1 MHRLFRLDLT
11 RIDHRNAWYLV
22 VEMFWASMLSAAATF
37 NAAYAIRIGATNT
50 HVSLLTSIP
59 ALMAVLISIPV
70 GQFLQKRPRR
80 KPWLLWSLGL
90 HRFGY
95 LFVILVPWLPLKGVA
110 QGLVLVLILVTVSL
124 PAHFFNVGWIPML
137 SEVIP
142 ENMRA
147 SVFSARNIFYNI
159 VLSVSGL
166 AFGFW
171 LDRIDF
177 PVNYQTLY
185 FFGFLC
191 SMVSLYFITKVEIPD
206 SPYTPA
212 EGPPRD
218 LRPASGA

>member
-1 MHRLFRLDLT
+1 M
-11 RIDHRNAWYLV
+11 
-22 VEMFWASMLSAAATF
+22 
-37 NAAYAIRIGATNT
+37 
-50 HVSLLTSIP
+50 
-59 ALMAVLISIPV
+59 
-70 GQFLQKRPRR
+70 
-80 KPWLLWSLGL
+80 
-90 HRFGY
+90 
-95 LFVILVPWLPLKGVA
+95 
-110 QGLVLVLILVTVSL
+110 LVLILVTVSL

-212 EGPPRD
+212 EGPPPRSLKARLNLFRRALD
-218 LRPASGA
+218 SQPGFMRITINTLLHGIGVWMAGPIYVLFYFWR